1 MTNGPARRG
10 PYAKTAARR
19 REILAAAKAL
29 LARRGYR
36 NTSVNAIA
44 EELGLTQ
51 AGVLYHFPSK
61 EDLLF
66 AVLAQREDERRDR
79 YRQEWVEQPGARSA
93 LEPLIVSFRENLDD
107 PEWVRIWAILSAE
120 ATDRDHPAHAA
131 MVARYERSRSEMID
145 GLDQLRAAG
154 VIAADVDPVH
164 ASATVLA
171 VMDGLQLQWLLNPA
185 LDILSM
191 FEDFL
196 LSYNHVSLNR

>member
-36 NTSVNAIA
+36 NTSINAIA

-51 AGVLYHFPSK
+51 AGLLYHFPSK

-66 AVLAQREDERRDR
+66 AVLAKHEDERRNR
-79 YRQEWVEQPGARSA
+79 YRQERVEESDARCA
-93 LEPLIVSFRENLDD
+93 LEPLIASFRENIDD
-107 PEWVRIWAILSAE
+107 PEWVGIWTILSAE
-120 ATDRDHPAHAA
+120 ATDEDHPAHAA
-131 MVARYERSRSEMID
+131 MVARYERIRSEMID
-145 GLDQLRAAG
+145 GLDQLCAAG

-164 ASATVLA
+164 ASATILA

-191 FEDFL
+191 FEEFV
-196 LSYNHVSLNR
+196 LSYYRVSLGR